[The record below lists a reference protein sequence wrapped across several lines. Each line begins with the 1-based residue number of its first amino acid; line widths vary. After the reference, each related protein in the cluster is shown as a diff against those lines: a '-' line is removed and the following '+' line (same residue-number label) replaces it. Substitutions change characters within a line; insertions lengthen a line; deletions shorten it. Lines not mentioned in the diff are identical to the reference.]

1 MAGTSVGITTFVLGR
16 EEDGNRETRTFE
28 NGQAY
33 DLDFE
38 DIQAYSVDSTEFPY
52 PTA

>member
-1 MAGTSVGITTFVLGR
+1 MAGTTVGVTSFVLGR
-16 EEDGNRETRTFE
+16 EADGNREMYTFE

-38 DIQAYSVDSTEFPY
+38 DVKAYSTDETEFPIL
-52 PTA
+52 A

>member
-1 MAGTSVGITTFVLGR
+1 MPGTAVGVTSFVLGR
-16 EEDGNRETRTFE
+16 DADGNREMVTFK

-38 DIQAYSVDSTEFPY
+38 DVKAYSADETEFPVL
-52 PTA
+52 A

>member
-1 MAGTSVGITTFVLGR
+1 MAGIASGVTSFVLGR
-16 EEDGNRETRTFE
+16 EEDGNREMYVFE

-38 DIQAYSVDSTEFPY
+38 DVKAYSTDDTEFPIL
-52 PTA
+52 A